1 MAAPSHQTKQ
11 LFKKDIQNQIVQG
24 EQIYKDKIV
33 SSGQG
38 YIIDNDIYSY
48 VNGKPVLLLAKNNH
62 QKINHNDLQ
71 KIAKHKL
78 VKPIDEHILPT
89 NPVELSDLQ
98 SEMNRIEASVKTFQ
112 LPDLSRSKKISNAL
126 IRSMSIDRSLLNK
139 ISMIRNSDPVC
150 FDHSILSAFL
160 MVEMGF
166 ARGVE
171 HEHLMDV
178 FSAGLF
184 HNIGNLYIDGDDFK
198 YDKLT
203 DDSQKSIEGHSV
215 VSYHLLKT
223 ASNFSDQMLNSVLDH
238 HEFLDGTGYPRRKK
252 AENIS
257 EDARILN
264 IVSCYCSLIAN
275 GRSPFDAIKILEVYS
290 RTVNTACKE
299 IKPKYD
305 PVFVKVLKSIVLN
318 NTPKINNNISKQD
331 FNHIKQLLDGNIPEI
346 IETIEGTLKLLN
358 KAINDSREKNDSVGF
373 ERLHQNFLDI
383 YAVFNRSGL
392 TMYEDNLNDEEIM
405 HRVLPDIQVVIPE
418 INQSIGQVQ
427 KSLHLEKHNLGNK
440 CLTSMNKKIKQMSQ
454 QVKLISPG
462 CLSIREM
469 SYLY

>member
-1 MAAPSHQTKQ
+1 MLT
-11 LFKKDIQNQIVQG
+11 
-24 EQIYKDKIV
+24 
-33 SSGQG
+33 
-38 YIIDNDIYSY
+38 
-48 VNGKPVLLLAKNNH
+48 VNPFYFWQKNNH

-238 HEFLDGTGYPRRKK
+238 HEFLDGTGYPRGLKGEEIHIFGRLVAIADVIDSITHDRAYEK
-252 AENIS
+252 AWSFEKSVKYVVGLSGTKLDPRLVDLFSDN
-257 EDARILN
+257 
-264 IVSCYCSLIAN
+264 
-275 GRSPFDAIKILEVYS
+275 LEVF
-290 RTVNTACKE
+290 K
-299 IKPKYD
+299 
-305 PVFVKVLKSIVLN
+305 
-318 NTPKINNNISKQD
+318 
-331 FNHIKQLLDGNIPEI
+331 EI
-346 IETIEGTLKLLN
+346 IE
-358 KAINDSREKNDSVGF
+358 D
-373 ERLHQNFLDI
+373 
-383 YAVFNRSGL
+383 Y
-392 TMYEDNLNDEEIM
+392 
-405 HRVLPDIQVVIPE
+405 PC
-418 INQSIGQVQ
+418 QS
-427 KSLHLEKHNLGNK
+427 
-440 CLTSMNKKIKQMSQ
+440 
-454 QVKLISPG
+454 
-462 CLSIREM
+462 
-469 SYLY
+469 